1 MKKILLCILILY
13 MFLFVS
19 QPINAMETTNSNSND
34 RRLSSGTG
42 AYGYSP
48 SNYNPKN
55 GIPRLT
61 PPIVVDKNENY
72 VQLLIKALNTDLPV
86 ADRVKACEDIRNLP
100 NTTNLT
106 KSQLYALKI
115 AIRYKKYNLWYRT
128 KMYAPDGSLRY
139 RAKQEVLEGFEFYL
153 SKCRDAATEIE
164 MHKTL
169 FFLGLC
175 EYATDNKTI
184 GSQTTSEELNALKD
198 KLWRRDYMLLS
209 SIKDITIAICDE
221 DKTIEDIV
229 GMIKAINY

>member
-106 KSQLYALKI
+106 KSQLYTLKI

-153 SKCRDAATEIE
+153 SKCRDAAN
-164 MHKTL
+164 
-169 FFLGLC
+169 GVR
-175 EYATDNKTI
+175 
-184 GSQTTSEELNALKD
+184 
-198 KLWRRDYMLLS
+198 WRP
-209 SIKDITIAICDE
+209 
-221 DKTIEDIV
+221 
-229 GMIKAINY
+229 